1 MLRIKRSTKKV
12 TIYTVAGKEFL
23 SEDEARKYERDLN
36 EKLGYTYYAVKYN
49 PLDVDSF
56 AKDKTPVYTKGIIYA
71 IPTDRTPS
79 NLIYAI
85 LNDKIGP
92 SVIQHVDEFGID
104 YGYINNWDIIFKKR
118 LYSMET
124 LVDFFDVKIDDT
136 LCATIRFVDDK
147 GRMTDEWQRDGT
159 KLNTSERDKLYADE

>member
-1 MLRIKRSTKKV
+1 MVRIKRSTKKV
-12 TIYTVAGKEFL
+12 TIYTVAGKDFL
-23 SEDEARKYERDLN
+23 TEDEAREYEKNLN

-71 IPTDRTPS
+71 IPTHMTPS

-85 LNDKIGP
+85 LNDTIGP
-92 SVIQHVDEFGID
+92 AVIQHVDEFGSD
-104 YGYINNWDIIFKKR
+104 YGYINNWDVIFKKR

-124 LVDFFDVKIDDT
+124 LVDFFDIKIDDT
-136 LCATIRFVDDK
+136 LCATIRFVDHK
-147 GRMTDEWQRDGT
+147 GNITEEWQRDGT
-159 KLNTSERDKLYADE
+159 EINTSERDKLYADE